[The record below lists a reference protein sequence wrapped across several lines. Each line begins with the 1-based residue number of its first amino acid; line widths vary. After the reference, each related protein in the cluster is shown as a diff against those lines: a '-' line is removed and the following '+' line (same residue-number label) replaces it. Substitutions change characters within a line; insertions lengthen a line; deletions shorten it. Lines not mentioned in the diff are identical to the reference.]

1 MKNIETP
8 LTWGLGI
15 LAIVLIFLSSLNTT
29 SADYNMGDVK
39 SDANNGFDLNHDH
52 EIQEA
57 SVYSVG
63 DWGKNSC
70 SSEDRRINEKLEELG
85 LGQLESIKAF
95 SFKWDDITVISDS
108 LYNTLDSA
116 EIERNF
122 EEATGPYEDEE

>member
-15 LAIVLIFLSSLNTT
+15 LALVLIILSSLNTT
-29 SADYNMGDVK
+29 STDFNISNVN

-70 SSEDRRINEKLEELG
+70 SSSFTIKDPNMGIAAMAAAMSTDTILMEVSESDTLIIIEVSEEN
-85 LGQLESIKAF
+85 
-95 SFKWDDITVISDS
+95 SD
-108 LYNTLDSA
+108 
-116 EIERNF
+116 E
-122 EEATGPYEDEE
+122 

>member
-8 LTWGLGI
+8 LTWGLVI
-15 LAIVLIFLSSLNTT
+15 LALILIILSSLNKT
-29 SADYNMGDVK
+29 STDFNISNVN

-70 SSEDRRINEKLEELG
+70 SSSFTIKDPNMGMAAMSTDTILMEVSESDTLIIIEVSEEN
-85 LGQLESIKAF
+85 
-95 SFKWDDITVISDS
+95 SD
-108 LYNTLDSA
+108 
-116 EIERNF
+116 E
-122 EEATGPYEDEE
+122 

>member
-15 LAIVLIFLSSLNTT
+15 LGLVLILLSSLNTT
-29 SADYNMGDVK
+29 STNFNISDVK
-39 SDANNGFDLNHDH
+39 SDANYGFDLNHDH

-70 SSEDRRINEKLEELG
+70 SSSFTIKDPNMGMAAMADGLSDTNVRKLENGEVLIDTLILEELA
-85 LGQLESIKAF
+85 E
-95 SFKWDDITVISDS
+95 DDIKK
-108 LYNTLDSA
+108 
-116 EIERNF
+116 
-122 EEATGPYEDEE
+122 